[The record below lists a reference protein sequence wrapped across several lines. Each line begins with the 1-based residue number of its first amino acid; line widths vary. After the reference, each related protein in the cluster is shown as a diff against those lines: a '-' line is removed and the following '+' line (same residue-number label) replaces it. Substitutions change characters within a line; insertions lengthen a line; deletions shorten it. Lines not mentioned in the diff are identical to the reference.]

1 MYKISNEKLPLLFA
15 AIAENM
21 DLYMPLEKNGQVN
34 YGIWTKD
41 DKAALDA
48 LNAVKSP
55 KDVFFPQ
62 SETLYTCYKEGKK
75 ISIDPQK
82 LCEEPFAVFG
92 IRACDVKGIEVLDR
106 VFLADPVDSYY
117 QSRREHGI
125 LISRA
130 CHEPDT
136 TCFCKAFGI
145 DAAEPSGDVVTWS
158 IGEELYWKP
167 VTEKGTAFTESLKEF
182 FADADEKTVEAE
194 KDAIRAITEKLPY
207 SNLSLDYFKNTPM
220 QEIFDSP
227 KWEELYK
234 PCLACGTCTF
244 VCPTCQCYDIR
255 DYDTGKGIRR
265 FRCWDSCMYSD
276 FTMMAHGNNRTSQMQ
291 RFRQRFM
298 HKLVY
303 FPANNNGMYSCVG
316 CGRCVEKCPS
326 ALNIV
331 QVIKAFEK
339 EGGEKA

>member
-220 QEIFDSP
+220 QDD
-227 KWEELYK
+227 L
-234 PCLACGTCTF
+234 
-244 VCPTCQCYDIR
+244 
-255 DYDTGKGIRR
+255 R
-265 FRCWDSCMYSD
+265 FSEM
-276 FTMMAHGNNRTSQMQ
+276 G
-291 RFRQRFM
+291 
-298 HKLVY
+298 
-303 FPANNNGMYSCVG
+303 G
-316 CGRCVEKCPS
+316 
-326 ALNIV
+326 AL
-331 QVIKAFEK
+331 
-339 EGGEKA
+339 